1 MQRNFFS
8 HQVNQGLQHQEKNHF
23 RMDRTIVGGI
33 LHLETAP
40 SVIVNA
46 SLGYD
51 SLEHVKTG
59 EQLSCV
65 LAIPSGKITYIM
77 LQGDKM
83 YYDLI

>member
-1 MQRNFFS
+1 
-8 HQVNQGLQHQEKNHF
+8 
-23 RMDRTIVGGI
+23 MDRTIIGGS

-40 SVIVNA
+40 SVIVQA

-65 LAIPSGKITYIM
+65 LSMPSSSITYII

-83 YYDLI
+83 YYNLI

>member
-1 MQRNFFS
+1 
-8 HQVNQGLQHQEKNHF
+8 
-23 RMDRTIVGGI
+23 MDRSVIGGS

-40 SVIVNA
+40 SVIVQA
-46 SLGYD
+46 CLGYD

-65 LAIPSGKITYIM
+65 LSIPSGKITYIM